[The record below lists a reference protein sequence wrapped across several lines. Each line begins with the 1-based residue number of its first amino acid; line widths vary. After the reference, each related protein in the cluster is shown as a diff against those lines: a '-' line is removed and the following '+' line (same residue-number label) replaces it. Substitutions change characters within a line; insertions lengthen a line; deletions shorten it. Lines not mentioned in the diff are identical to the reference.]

1 MSSMWTS
8 SMKRTP
14 ERERERE
21 RERVDVS
28 AWFGEILEELRLRL
42 LTWDQLGHALVDVA
56 VDHLVHLD
64 AKLLG
69 NFRLL
74 LLHHLAHDGHDVL
87 AALRPSFGFNTD
99 TEKGGGVGGKVSG
112 EGGDLGELHES
123 CFCRLAVVRASPGVG

>member
-1 MSSMWTS
+1 MWTS
-8 SMKRTP
+8 SKRTP

-21 RERVDVS
+21 REREDVS
-28 AWFGEILEELRLRL
+28 AWFGELLEVRLRL

-64 AKLLG
+64 AG
-69 NFRLL
+69 FSVISSL

-99 TEKGGGVGGKVSG
+99 TEKGGGVGSKVSG
-112 EGGDLGELHES
+112 EGGD
-123 CFCRLAVVRASPGVG
+123 